1 MTLHLCEARTGSRG
15 VEGGYTPAFKLG
27 RIGFG
32 SYVRDYT
39 SVRVHQRSRRS
50 NLFLPASAPA
60 VSEKKATSHRR
71 SHTPE
76 ALYGEGPWFTAFV
89 DPEVVNTIRPV
100 NKETYKKEEVVWSH
114 RTKRSSGVESAQT
127 AVFQL
132 YRQGRVSPRHRLP
145 GERARTTGLSAFGLF
160 VRILVGGL
168 HLVVFDGG
176 RFGGGRGFVEDQDR
190 LNSGYCTLNRAI

>member
-1 MTLHLCEARTGSRG
+1 MTLHLCVARTGSRG
-15 VEGGYTPAFKLG
+15 VEEGYTPPFKLG

-39 SVRVHQRSRRS
+39 SVRAHQRSRRS

-100 NKETYKKEEVVWSH
+100 NKEPIKKEEVVWSH
-114 RTKRSSGVESAQT
+114 RTKRSRGVESAQT

-145 GERARTTGLSAFGLF
+145 GVHAQPAHQLLVSLSESLSVACISLSSMAVDSAEAGASL
-160 VRILVGGL
+160 RIRIG
-168 HLVVFDGG
+168 
-176 RFGGGRGFVEDQDR
+176 
-190 LNSGYCTLNRAI
+190 